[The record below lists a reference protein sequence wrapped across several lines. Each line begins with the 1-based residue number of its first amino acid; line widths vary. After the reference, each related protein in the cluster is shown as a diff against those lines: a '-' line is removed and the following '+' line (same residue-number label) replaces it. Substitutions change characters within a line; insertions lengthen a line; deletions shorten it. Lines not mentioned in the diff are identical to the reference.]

1 MPQVKILADQVIM
14 THPDLTRVVPMRLI
28 QYQIDDAPV
37 RTLMLPEDQYRP
49 QDLPRLIREDLE
61 KAKTQGPRS
70 IEI

>member
-28 QYQIDDAPV
+28 QYQIDEGPV
-37 RTLMLPEDQYRP
+37 RTLMVPEAEYRA
-49 QDLPRLIREDLE
+49 QDLPRLLREDMAR
-61 KAKTQGPRS
+61 AKYEGPRM